1 MDPRTAFALSTAFAI
16 LNGGI
21 LGLMHRGL
29 STAMRPAAAD
39 WRIGTLLVAGGTIL
53 LSVQNPSS
61 AWLVLPS
68 GNTCLFL
75 GFTLYWRSLRRFDGV
90 ADSYW
95 LFAPAAIS
103 GVGLTW
109 FVVVHPILWVRVIIA
124 STGWSITMLS
134 AINSLFK
141 NRPPRVEIGR
151 MALASM
157 MIILTTFMIL
167 RSIYFAVWMRDADS
181 ILAADNIINILTPI
195 SVSILPVIGTT
206 AFLVMCSERLRGDLA
221 MRAIELDQKNIA
233 LTEAIRARE
242 DAERIAR
249 HDLKTPLASIAAT
262 PNLLR
267 ATDPQDPEHEELLGM
282 IETTANRALSMV
294 NLSLDLYRIEKGIYE
309 FQAEPVDLTSITRA
323 VIDNVRT
330 HAQSK
335 QVKIRLH
342 GGEQA
347 IVVAANESLCYSCV
361 ANLLKNA
368 VEAASDYSTVEINIS
383 IREQVQLSIHND
395 TAVPNDLRERFF
407 EKYATAGKLGG
418 TGLGTYSSYVMAQAQ
433 GGSLRMET
441 GEGIGTTVTLELDTY
456 QGAQTST
463 NTLPAATV
471 STHRN
476 ESKSTGNDAFG
487 KVSVLVVD
495 DDTYNC
501 KVLCSQL
508 AKFSLHIE
516 TAPNGRYAVEHVLAH
531 RPDIIFMDIEM
542 PVMGG
547 IQAMQ
552 AIRELQRARR
562 QEPSIIIAFSSDDN
576 VESQARFLS
585 LGFDSCLSKPASSA
599 KLSQQFQGLLQPEAP
614 SNLPAPV
621 AVHIKLL
628 PEISGFL
635 ASRLQLLDQLVQAAE
650 QQNQEL
656 VRGTSHKLGG
666 SLGMYGFAWAADQC
680 KQIENDPANTQQ
692 VLAIARGLTA
702 HLCTVPIVP
711 LNDIEQSMLA

>member
-1 MDPRTAFALSTAFAI
+1 
-16 LNGGI
+16 
-21 LGLMHRGL
+21 
-29 STAMRPAAAD
+29 
-39 WRIGTLLVAGGTIL
+39 
-53 LSVQNPSS
+53 
-61 AWLVLPS
+61 
-68 GNTCLFL
+68 
-75 GFTLYWRSLRRFDGV
+75 
-90 ADSYW
+90 
-95 LFAPAAIS
+95 
-103 GVGLTW
+103 
-109 FVVVHPILWVRVIIA
+109 
-124 STGWSITMLS
+124 
-134 AINSLFK
+134 
-141 NRPPRVEIGR
+141 
-151 MALASM
+151 
-157 MIILTTFMIL
+157 
-167 RSIYFAVWMRDADS
+167 
-181 ILAADNIINILTPI
+181 
-195 SVSILPVIGTT
+195 
-206 AFLVMCSERLRGDLA
+206 
-221 MRAIELDQKNIA
+221 
-233 LTEAIRARE
+233 
-242 DAERIAR
+242 
-249 HDLKTPLASIAAT
+249 
-262 PNLLR
+262 
-267 ATDPQDPEHEELLGM
+267 
-282 IETTANRALSMV
+282 
-294 NLSLDLYRIEKGIYE
+294 
-309 FQAEPVDLTSITRA
+309 
-323 VIDNVRT
+323 
-330 HAQSK
+330 
-335 QVKIRLH
+335 
-342 GGEQA
+342 
-347 IVVAANESLCYSCV
+347 
-361 ANLLKNA
+361 
-368 VEAASDYSTVEINIS
+368 
-383 IREQVQLSIHND
+383 
-395 TAVPNDLRERFF
+395 
-407 EKYATAGKLGG
+407 
-418 TGLGTYSSYVMAQAQ
+418 
-433 GGSLRMET
+433 MET